1 MSILNNIPDFLN
13 QLLIKEYDEKTI
25 HKIIDGYKTKRA
37 TTLRVNTLKT
47 TTEEVKKKLNEL
59 NITYEEVSWYQDALI
74 IKKDAKELTELE
86 LYKEGHIY
94 LQSLSSMIPP
104 LILEPKEEMILDMT
118 ASPGSKTTQ
127 IAALTNNNALITAV
141 EKNKIR
147 LERLN
152 YNIQK
157 LGAKKVQVLLADART
172 LNESFS
178 FDKILLDAPCSG
190 SGTLSFLD
198 ESFSYFNEQLIQK
211 SVETQEQLLKKAIR
225 LLKPGQILVYS
236 TCSILKEENE
246 EIISKVLKEQ
256 EVELVPIDQSKFK
269 DIEFLPVT
277 IEGTMCICPNKNYEG
292 FFIAKLKK
300 IK

>member
-13 QLLIKEYDEKTI
+13 QLLIKKYDEKTI
-25 HKIIDGYKTKRA
+25 QKIIDGYNTKRA

-74 IKKDAKELTELE
+74 IEKDTKELTELA

-198 ESFSYFNEQLIQK
+198 ESFSYFN
-211 SVETQEQLLKKAIR
+211 
-225 LLKPGQILVYS
+225 
-236 TCSILKEENE
+236 
-246 EIISKVLKEQ
+246 
-256 EVELVPIDQSKFK
+256 
-269 DIEFLPVT
+269 
-277 IEGTMCICPNKNYEG
+277 
-292 FFIAKLKK
+292 
-300 IK
+300 